1 MCMHVLLARVSSQRL
16 LLAYLFITA
25 RSGNWG
31 GSEHCR
37 LQMWQ
42 RTASAVAQE
51 LHQRRGTKAAGVCPV
66 QSSVLRAVVSPRVVK
81 QAGQVLRSGSGGS
94 EATFNLSQPVDEID
108 IFLSHSWRDS
118 GLLKYLAL
126 CLHFNGAIAMVA
138 ALISGFV
145 TFFLLRS
152 GKLTLF
158 PFTPFMNVFN
168 DVNEAM
174 HAAGFHPSYDLKQFP
189 WMDPTYKPIY
199 APSCQLVATS
209 VFVIVLLLGH
219 HLRAPVTMFLD
230 KVCIHQ
236 TDPQRKA
243 AGIQAIDQFLVRSKK
258 MLICYNDDYFERLWC
273 CFELAARA
281 SSGSKI
287 EMLPLWRAPVVLV
300 VLVGFTV
307 SHIVEYLYLLFA
319 GVGGSPNGFLI
330 LSITFHLIPTLF
342 MIEYTVLATRQKLK
356 LTDTLRSFKIA
367 NTKCFDPSD
376 RSVVEQAISSWFADG
391 GEPEGASGWQ
401 GPAGVD
407 LRAIER
413 FECDVRGGMTHRMIM
428 SSVGKQPGLLRVHD
442 LLLIFYTIWIP
453 TGLDFSVKGVG
464 RGNEMVLTFVI
475 FVTPIAQGLAFIAV
489 ASVASALFRIRT
501 DWPKWL
507 LYVLLCFIFFAV
519 MLIILHAIFIFIF
532 GICQTACIVP
542 VPW

>member
-1 MCMHVLLARVSSQRL
+1 
-16 LLAYLFITA
+16 
-25 RSGNWG
+25 
-31 GSEHCR
+31 
-37 LQMWQ
+37 MWE
-42 RTASAVAQE
+42 RTAASVAQE
-51 LHQRRGTKAAGVCPV
+51 LHQRRAANAAGVRPI
-66 QSSVLRAVVSPRVVK
+66 QSSVLRAVASPRVVK
-81 QAGQVLRSGSGGS
+81 QAGHVLRTGSGGS
-94 EATFNLSQPVDEID
+94 EATFNLSQPADEID

-126 CLHFNGAIAMVA
+126 CLYLNGVMAMVA
-138 ALISGFV
+138 ALISGFLA
-145 TFFLLRS
+145 FLLLRS
-152 GKLTLF
+152 GKITLL
-158 PFTPFMNVFN
+158 PFTPVANVFN
-168 DVNEAM
+168 DFNEAM
-174 HAAGFHPSYDLKQFP
+174 HATGFRPSYDLNQFP
-189 WMDPTYKPIY
+189 WMDPAYKPIY

-209 VFVIVLLLGH
+209 AFVIVLLLGH

-281 SSGSKI
+281 SSGSEI

-307 SHIVEYLYLLFA
+307 SHIAEYMYLLFA
-319 GVGGSPNGFLI
+319 GVGGSPNGFTI
-330 LSITFHLIPTLF
+330 VSITFHAIPTLF

-356 LTDTLRSFKIA
+356 LTDTLRTFKIT

-376 RSVVEQAISSWFADG
+376 RSIVEQAISSWFAGG
-391 GEPEGASGWQ
+391 GEPASEPEGSSGSR
-401 GPAGVD
+401 GPGGGVD

-413 FECDVRGGMTHRMIM
+413 FEGDVRGGMTHRMIV
-428 SSVGKQPGLLRVHD
+428 SSVGKQPGLLRVRD
-442 LLLIFYTIWIP
+442 LLLIFYTVWIP
-453 TGLDFSVKGVG
+453 CSLDFSVRGVG
-464 RGNEMVLTFVI
+464 RGNEMVVTFMI
-475 FVTPIAQGLAFIAV
+475 FVTPISQGLSFLVV
-489 ASVASALFRIRT
+489 AWVASALFRVRA

-507 LYVLLCFIFFAV
+507 LHVLLFFSFFVGMLIPFHAIFFA
-519 MLIILHAIFIFIF
+519 LF
-532 GICQTACIVP
+532 GVCQTACIVP